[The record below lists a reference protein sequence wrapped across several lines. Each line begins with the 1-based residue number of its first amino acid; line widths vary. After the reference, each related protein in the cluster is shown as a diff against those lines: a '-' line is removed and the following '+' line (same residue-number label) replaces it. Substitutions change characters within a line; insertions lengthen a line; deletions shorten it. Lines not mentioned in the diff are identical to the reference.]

1 MKPLSGSHDVTTKN
15 ENTPMRTKIRIF
27 LIGSAYFLDK
37 KLCEFND
44 KLKAAPVEYY
54 GHLHAQGEKV
64 EGERS
69 QRSCIGIVLQDY
81 SNGTGNNT
89 VRVSANLSPE
99 FFAYALSR
107 VSLGVEL
114 FDFYEEKIF
123 GDPDKEGKSM
133 VTKVSIKRASVGQDG
148 KPRNYPW
155 CVIVENGR
163 AIKEG
168 TQTGGVHMKKGSY
181 QKERSVFVNIN
192 DYDFFRLMQ
201 QTTRYINA
209 WELTNGPKKIR
220 EAMQIMEQQRA
231 SERNN

>member
-1 MKPLSGSHDVTTKN
+1 MDN
-15 ENTPMRTKIRIF
+15 NRIQPQ
-27 LIGSAYFLDK
+27 IAIYMTNK

-99 FFAYALSR
+99 FFSYALSR

-114 FDFYEEKIF
+114 FEFYEEKIF

-133 VTKVSIKRASVGQDG
+133 VTKVSVKRASVGQDG

-181 QKERSVFVNIN
+181 QKERAVFVNIN

-201 QTTRYINA
+201 QTTRYINV

>member
-1 MKPLSGSHDVTTKN
+1 MEDN
-15 ENTPMRTKIRIF
+15 RIQPQ
-27 LIGSAYFLDK
+27 IAIYMTNK

-44 KLKAAPVEYY
+44 KLKAAPIEYY

-81 SNGTGNNT
+81 SNGTGNKT

-114 FDFYEEKIF
+114 FEFYEEKIF

-133 VTKVSIKRASVGQDG
+133 VTKVSVKRASVGQDG

-168 TQTGGVHMKKGSY
+168 TQTGGIHMKKGSY
-181 QKERSVFVNIN
+181 QKERAVFVNIN

-231 SERNN
+231 SERSN

>member
-1 MKPLSGSHDVTTKN
+1 MDN
-15 ENTPMRTKIRIF
+15 NRIQPQ
-27 LIGSAYFLDK
+27 IAIYMTNK

-168 TQTGGVHMKKGSY
+168 TQTGGVHMKTGSY

-220 EAMQIMEQQRA
+220 EAMQIMEQQRT

>member
-1 MKPLSGSHDVTTKN
+1 MDN
-15 ENTPMRTKIRIF
+15 NRIQPQ
-27 LIGSAYFLDK
+27 IAIYMTNK

-133 VTKVSIKRASVGQDG
+133 VTKVSVKRASVGQDG

-181 QKERSVFVNIN
+181 QKERAVFVNIN

-201 QTTRYINA
+201 QTTRYINV

>member
-1 MKPLSGSHDVTTKN
+1 MDN
-15 ENTPMRTKIRIF
+15 NRIQPQ
-27 LIGSAYFLDK
+27 IAIYMTNK

-114 FDFYEEKIF
+114 CEFYEEKIF

-133 VTKVSIKRASVGQDG
+133 VTKVSVKRASVGQDG

>member
-1 MKPLSGSHDVTTKN
+1 MEDN
-15 ENTPMRTKIRIF
+15 RIQPQVA
-27 LIGSAYFLDK
+27 IYMTNK

-81 SNGTGNNT
+81 SNGTGNKT
-89 VRVSANLSPE
+89 VRVSANLAPE

-114 FDFYEEKIF
+114 FEFYEEKIF
-123 GDPDKEGKSM
+123 GDPDTEGKSM
-133 VTKVSIKRASVGQDG
+133 VTKVSIKRASVGPDG
-148 KPRNYPW
+148 KKRNYPW

-163 AIKEG
+163 AVKEG
-168 TQTGGVHMKKGSY
+168 TQTGGIHMKKGSY
-181 QKERSVFVNIN
+181 QKERQVFVNIN

>member
-1 MKPLSGSHDVTTKN
+1 MMEDN
-15 ENTPMRTKIRIF
+15 RIQPQ
-27 LIGSAYFLDK
+27 IAIYMTNK

-44 KLKAAPVEYY
+44 KLKVAPVEYY

-64 EGERS
+64 DGERS

-81 SNGTGNNT
+81 SNGTGNKT
-89 VRVSANLSPE
+89 VRVSANLAPE

-114 FDFYEEKIF
+114 FEFYEEKIF

-133 VTKVSIKRASVGQDG
+133 VTKVSIKRASVGPDG
-148 KPRNYPW
+148 KKRNYPW

-163 AIKEG
+163 AVKEG

-181 QKERSVFVNIN
+181 QKERQVFVNIN

-231 SERNN
+231 SEQNN

>member
-1 MKPLSGSHDVTTKN
+1 MEDH
-15 ENTPMRTKIRIF
+15 RIQPQ
-27 LIGSAYFLDK
+27 IAIYMTNK

-81 SNGTGNNT
+81 SNGTGNKT
-89 VRVSANLSPE
+89 VRVSANLAPE

-114 FDFYEEKIF
+114 FEFYEEKIF

-133 VTKVSIKRASVGQDG
+133 VTKVSVKRASVGPDG
-148 KPRNYPW
+148 KQRNYPW

-168 TQTGGVHMKKGSY
+168 TQTGGIHMKKGSY
-181 QKERSVFVNIN
+181 QKERQVFVNIN

>member
-1 MKPLSGSHDVTTKN
+1 MDN
-15 ENTPMRTKIRIF
+15 NRIQPQ
-27 LIGSAYFLDK
+27 IAIYMTNK

-114 FDFYEEKIF
+114 FEFYEEKIF

-133 VTKVSIKRASVGQDG
+133 VTKVSVKRASVGQDG

-231 SERNN
+231 SERNK

>member
-1 MKPLSGSHDVTTKN
+1 MDN
-15 ENTPMRTKIRIF
+15 NRIQPQ
-27 LIGSAYFLDK
+27 IAIYMTNK

-54 GHLHAQGEKV
+54 GHLHAQSEKV

>member
-1 MKPLSGSHDVTTKN
+1 MEDN
-15 ENTPMRTKIRIF
+15 RIQPQVA
-27 LIGSAYFLDK
+27 IYMTNK

-54 GHLHAQGEKV
+54 GHLHAQGEKL

-81 SNGTGNNT
+81 SNGTGNKT
-89 VRVSANLSPE
+89 VRVSANLAPE

-114 FDFYEEKIF
+114 FEFYEEKIF

-133 VTKVSIKRASVGQDG
+133 VTKVSIKRASVGPDG
-148 KPRNYPW
+148 KKRNYPW

-163 AIKEG
+163 AVKEG

-181 QKERSVFVNIN
+181 QKERQVFVNIN

>member
-1 MKPLSGSHDVTTKN
+1 MTN
-15 ENTPMRTKIRIF
+15 
-27 LIGSAYFLDK
+27 K

-81 SNGTGNNT
+81 SNGTGNKT
-89 VRVSANLSPE
+89 VRVSANLAPE

-114 FDFYEEKIF
+114 FEFYEEKIF

-133 VTKVSIKRASVGQDG
+133 VTKVSIKRASVGPDG
-148 KPRNYPW
+148 KKRNYPW

-163 AIKEG
+163 AVKEG

-181 QKERSVFVNIN
+181 QKERQVFVNIN

-231 SERNN
+231 SDQNN

>member
-1 MKPLSGSHDVTTKN
+1 MMEDN
-15 ENTPMRTKIRIF
+15 RIQPQ
-27 LIGSAYFLDK
+27 IAIYMTNK

-69 QRSCIGIVLQDY
+69 QRSCIGLVLQDY
-81 SNGTGNNT
+81 SNGTGNKT
-89 VRVSANLSPE
+89 VRVSANLAPE

-114 FDFYEEKIF
+114 FEFYEEKIF

-133 VTKVSIKRASVGQDG
+133 VTKVSIKRASVGPDG
-148 KPRNYPW
+148 KKRNYPW

-163 AIKEG
+163 AVKEG

-181 QKERSVFVNIN
+181 QKERQVFVNIN

>member
-1 MKPLSGSHDVTTKN
+1 MDN
-15 ENTPMRTKIRIF
+15 NRIQPQ
-27 LIGSAYFLDK
+27 IAIYMTNK

-44 KLKAAPVEYY
+44 KLKAAPIEYY

-81 SNGTGNNT
+81 SNGTGNKT

-114 FDFYEEKIF
+114 FEFYEEKIF

-133 VTKVSIKRASVGQDG
+133 VTKVSVKRASVGQDG

-201 QTTRYINA
+201 QTTRYINV

>member
-1 MKPLSGSHDVTTKN
+1 MDN
-15 ENTPMRTKIRIF
+15 NRIQPQ
-27 LIGSAYFLDK
+27 IAIYMTNK

-81 SNGTGNNT
+81 SNGTGNKT

-133 VTKVSIKRASVGQDG
+133 VTKVSVKRASVGQDG

>member
-1 MKPLSGSHDVTTKN
+1 MEDN
-15 ENTPMRTKIRIF
+15 RIQPQ
-27 LIGSAYFLDK
+27 IAIYMTNK

-81 SNGTGNNT
+81 SNGTGNKT
-89 VRVSANLSPE
+89 VRVSANLAPE

-114 FDFYEEKIF
+114 FEFYEEKIF

-133 VTKVSIKRASVGQDG
+133 VTKVSIKRASVGPDG
-148 KPRNYPW
+148 KKRNYPW

-163 AIKEG
+163 AVKEG

-181 QKERSVFVNIN
+181 QKERQVFVNIN

-231 SERNN
+231 SEQNN

>member
-1 MKPLSGSHDVTTKN
+1 MDN
-15 ENTPMRTKIRIF
+15 NRIQPQIA
-27 LIGSAYFLDK
+27 LYMTNK

-114 FDFYEEKIF
+114 FEFYEEKIF

-133 VTKVSIKRASVGQDG
+133 VTKVSVKRASVGQDG

-181 QKERSVFVNIN
+181 QKERAVFVNIN

-201 QTTRYINA
+201 QTTRYINV

>member
-1 MKPLSGSHDVTTKN
+1 MDN
-15 ENTPMRTKIRIF
+15 NRIQPQ
-27 LIGSAYFLDK
+27 IAIYMTNK

-81 SNGTGNNT
+81 SNGTGNKT

-114 FDFYEEKIF
+114 FDFYEVKIF

-133 VTKVSIKRASVGQDG
+133 VTKVSVKRASVGQDG

-201 QTTRYINA
+201 QTTRYINV

>member
-1 MKPLSGSHDVTTKN
+1 MDN
-15 ENTPMRTKIRIF
+15 NRIQPQ
-27 LIGSAYFLDK
+27 IAIYMTNK

-81 SNGTGNNT
+81 SNGTGNKT

-114 FDFYEEKIF
+114 FEFYEEKIF

-220 EAMQIMEQQRA
+220 EAMQIMEQQRT

>member
-1 MKPLSGSHDVTTKN
+1 MDN
-15 ENTPMRTKIRIF
+15 NRIQPQ
-27 LIGSAYFLDK
+27 IAIYMTNK

-114 FDFYEEKIF
+114 FEFYEEKIF

-133 VTKVSIKRASVGQDG
+133 VTKVSVKRASVGQDG

-181 QKERSVFVNIN
+181 QKERAVFVNIN
-192 DYDFFRLMQ
+192 DYDFCRLMQ
-201 QTTRYINA
+201 QTTRYINV

>member
-1 MKPLSGSHDVTTKN
+1 MDN
-15 ENTPMRTKIRIF
+15 NRIQPQ
-27 LIGSAYFLDK
+27 IAIYMTNK

-81 SNGTGNNT
+81 SNGTGNKT

-220 EAMQIMEQQRA
+220 EAMQLMEQQRT

>member
-1 MKPLSGSHDVTTKN
+1 MDN
-15 ENTPMRTKIRIF
+15 NRIQPQ
-27 LIGSAYFLDK
+27 IAIYMTNK

-44 KLKAAPVEYY
+44 KLKAAPIEYY

-114 FDFYEEKIF
+114 FEFYEEKIF

-133 VTKVSIKRASVGQDG
+133 VTKVSVKRASVGQDG

-181 QKERSVFVNIN
+181 QKERAVFVNIN
-192 DYDFFRLMQ
+192 DYDFFRLMP

>member
-1 MKPLSGSHDVTTKN
+1 MEDN
-15 ENTPMRTKIRIF
+15 RIQPQ
-27 LIGSAYFLDK
+27 IAIYMTNK

-81 SNGTGNNT
+81 SNGTGNKT
-89 VRVSANLSPE
+89 VRVSANLAPE

-114 FDFYEEKIF
+114 FEFYEEKIF

-133 VTKVSIKRASVGQDG
+133 VTKVSIKRASVGPDG
-148 KPRNYPW
+148 KKRNYPW

-163 AIKEG
+163 AVKEG
-168 TQTGGVHMKKGSY
+168 TQTGGVHMTKGSY
-181 QKERSVFVNIN
+181 QKERQVFVNIN

-231 SERNN
+231 SEQNN

>member
-1 MKPLSGSHDVTTKN
+1 MDNNRNQPQIAIYMTN
-15 ENTPMRTKIRIF
+15 
-27 LIGSAYFLDK
+27 K

-114 FDFYEEKIF
+114 FEFYEEKIF

-133 VTKVSIKRASVGQDG
+133 VTKISIKRASVGQDG

-181 QKERSVFVNIN
+181 QKERAVFVNIN

>member
-1 MKPLSGSHDVTTKN
+1 MDN
-15 ENTPMRTKIRIF
+15 NRIQPQ
-27 LIGSAYFLDK
+27 IAIYMTNK

-44 KLKAAPVEYY
+44 KLKAAPIEYY

-201 QTTRYINA
+201 QTTRYINV

>member
-1 MKPLSGSHDVTTKN
+1 ME
-15 ENTPMRTKIRIF
+15 ENRIQPQVA
-27 LIGSAYFLDK
+27 IYMTNK

-81 SNGTGNNT
+81 SNGTGNKT
-89 VRVSANLSPE
+89 VRVSANLAPE

-114 FDFYEEKIF
+114 FEFYEEKIF

-133 VTKVSIKRASVGQDG
+133 VTKVSIKRASVGPDG
-148 KPRNYPW
+148 KKRNYPW

-163 AIKEG
+163 AVKEG

-181 QKERSVFVNIN
+181 QKERQVFVNIN

>member
-1 MKPLSGSHDVTTKN
+1 MDN
-15 ENTPMRTKIRIF
+15 NRIQPQ
-27 LIGSAYFLDK
+27 IAIYMTNK

-81 SNGTGNNT
+81 SNGTGNKT

-220 EAMQIMEQQRA
+220 EAMQIMEQQRT
-231 SERNN
+231 SERNI

>member
-1 MKPLSGSHDVTTKN
+1 MDN
-15 ENTPMRTKIRIF
+15 NRIQPQ
-27 LIGSAYFLDK
+27 IAIYMTNK

-114 FDFYEEKIF
+114 FEFYEEKIF

-133 VTKVSIKRASVGQDG
+133 VTKVSVKRASVGQDG

>member
-1 MKPLSGSHDVTTKN
+1 MSDKWINNQIAVYKTN
-15 ENTPMRTKIRIF
+15 
-27 LIGSAYFLDK
+27 K

-81 SNGTGNNT
+81 SNGTGNKT
-89 VRVSANLSPE
+89 VRVSANLAPE

-114 FDFYEEKIF
+114 FEFYEEKIF

-133 VTKVSIKRASVGQDG
+133 VTKVSIKRASVGPDG
-148 KPRNYPW
+148 KKRNYPW

-163 AIKEG
+163 AVKEG

-181 QKERSVFVNIN
+181 QKERQVFVNIN

>member
-1 MKPLSGSHDVTTKN
+1 MDN
-15 ENTPMRTKIRIF
+15 NRIQPQ
-27 LIGSAYFLDK
+27 IAIYMTNK

-44 KLKAAPVEYY
+44 KLKAAPIEYY

-81 SNGTGNNT
+81 SNGTGNKT

-114 FDFYEEKIF
+114 FEFYEEKIF

-133 VTKVSIKRASVGQDG
+133 VTKVSVKRASVGQDG

-181 QKERSVFVNIN
+181 QKERAVFVNIN

>member
-1 MKPLSGSHDVTTKN
+1 MDN
-15 ENTPMRTKIRIF
+15 NRIQPQ
-27 LIGSAYFLDK
+27 IAIYMTNK

-114 FDFYEEKIF
+114 FEFYEEKIF

-133 VTKVSIKRASVGQDG
+133 VTKVFVKRASVGQDG

-181 QKERSVFVNIN
+181 QKERAVFVNIN

-201 QTTRYINA
+201 QTTRYINV

>member
-1 MKPLSGSHDVTTKN
+1 MMEDN
-15 ENTPMRTKIRIF
+15 RIQPQ
-27 LIGSAYFLDK
+27 IAIYMTNK

-81 SNGTGNNT
+81 SNGTGNKT
-89 VRVSANLSPE
+89 VRVSANLAPE

-114 FDFYEEKIF
+114 FEFNEEKIF

-133 VTKVSIKRASVGQDG
+133 VTKVSIKRASVGPDG
-148 KPRNYPW
+148 KKRNYPW

-163 AIKEG
+163 AVKEG

-181 QKERSVFVNIN
+181 QKERQVFVNIN

-231 SERNN
+231 SEQNN

>member
-1 MKPLSGSHDVTTKN
+1 MMEDN
-15 ENTPMRTKIRIF
+15 RIQPQ
-27 LIGSAYFLDK
+27 IAIYMTNK

-81 SNGTGNNT
+81 SNGTGNKT
-89 VRVSANLSPE
+89 VRVSANLAPE

-107 VSLGVEL
+107 VSLGVEI
-114 FDFYEEKIF
+114 FEFYEEKTF

-133 VTKVSIKRASVGQDG
+133 VTKVSIKRASVGPDG
-148 KPRNYPW
+148 KKRNYPW

-163 AIKEG
+163 AVKEG

-181 QKERSVFVNIN
+181 QKERQVFVNIN

-231 SERNN
+231 SEQNN